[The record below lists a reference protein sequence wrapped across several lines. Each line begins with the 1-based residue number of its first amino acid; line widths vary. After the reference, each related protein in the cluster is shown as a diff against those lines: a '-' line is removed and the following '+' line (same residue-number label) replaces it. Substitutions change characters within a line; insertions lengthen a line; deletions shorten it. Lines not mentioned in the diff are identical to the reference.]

1 MAPNWPKGLK
11 NLNAPS
17 RILTRR
23 NGAFHFLVITAMSKE
38 KYHPIPARDPVSGG
52 ELYISELAGEE
63 SGITIRG
70 RFEVPRY
77 ARLDAE
83 QQRFLETFL
92 RCRGM
97 LNSVERELKMS
108 YPTVRAR
115 LDSLLESLDLIPLKE
130 EVVKKDK
137 LADKKR
143 RVLEQLESG
152 EISAEEAKAK
162 LGVLK

>member
-1 MAPNWPKGLK
+1 
-11 NLNAPS
+11 
-17 RILTRR
+17 
-23 NGAFHFLVITAMSKE
+23 MSKD
-38 KYHPIPARDPVSGG
+38 KFHPIPARDPVTGG

-97 LNSVERELKMS
+97 LNSVEREMKMS

-115 LDSLLESLDLIPLKE
+115 LDSLLEALELLPIRE
-130 EVVKKDK
+130 EPKKDK
-137 LADKKR
+137 SDGKR
-143 RVLEQLESG
+143 KVLEELESG
-152 EISAEEAKAK
+152 EITAEEAKAR